1 MNSISRVFITL
12 LTIAVVVGGVVSAA
26 KGRKKPLAKD
36 TIIHLTIVE
45 DKEAS
50 HLLIIKPRFK

>member
-1 MNSISRVFITL
+1 M
-12 LTIAVVVGGVVSAA
+12 AVVVGGVVSAA